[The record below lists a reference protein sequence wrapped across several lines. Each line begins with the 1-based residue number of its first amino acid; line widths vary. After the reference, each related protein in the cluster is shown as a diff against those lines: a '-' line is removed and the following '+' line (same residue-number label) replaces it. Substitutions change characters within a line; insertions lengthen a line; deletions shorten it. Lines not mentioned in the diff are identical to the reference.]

1 MGILLLGDLSKLE
14 PIASFNSWLRLL
26 ALKSTIEVF
35 YSERA
40 EAAGRLQKSCWFWVR
55 VPGRSRARTRKRWSA
70 DLTEEP
76 KKKEV
81 ENYIACTDAQ
91 GTIWLRQM
99 SKSVLPDDKLVVL
112 SNCIVLFP
120 LEKRQQAISG
130 TSAATSKLT
139 SLSRKETS
147 TYSFPKE

>member
-1 MGILLLGDLSKLE
+1 MAADKKDSQHKLPKFQAIQIYKSKNYYLEILTLGNLSKLE
-14 PIASFNSWLRLL
+14 LTASFNSWLRLL

-76 KKKEV
+76 KKKEF
-81 ENYIACTDAQ
+81 ENYIACIDAQ
-91 GTIWLRQM
+91 GQLGSIRCQKSSFQMTNWL
-99 SKSVLPDDKLVVL
+99 
-112 SNCIVLFP
+112 F
-120 LEKRQQAISG
+120 
-130 TSAATSKLT
+130 
-139 SLSRKETS
+139 
-147 TYSFPKE
+147 